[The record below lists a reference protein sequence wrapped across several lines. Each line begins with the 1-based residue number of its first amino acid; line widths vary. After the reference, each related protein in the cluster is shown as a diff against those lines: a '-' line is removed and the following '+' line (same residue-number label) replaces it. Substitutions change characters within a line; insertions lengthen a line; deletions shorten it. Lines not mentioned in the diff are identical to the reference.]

1 MGKPA
6 TAARKRKRR
15 AAALLRRRMA
25 AKADLESLSVEELLA
40 AAQEEIDS
48 FQYETAQ
55 TLCHTA
61 LKKEPD
67 NVAVLETSAS
77 LCLEVGNLDGA
88 RHCLG
93 RAITVQP
100 EGGHEKYMSMAQLM
114 EGREALQ
121 CYQKGI
127 EILTRK
133 VLSLPVVKK
142 AEEAGEPVDMTM
154 QDDSGRNGTSTESSG
169 VAAVTVKTEPR
180 DPMLD
185 EGNEN
190 LCPAE
195 AEAGASR
202 GSTSASSLGPQQ
214 DERAGLVRQMS
225 TAYCSVAELFMTD
238 LCDEEEAEE
247 ACRANILKAIEVDP
261 SNPEAFQ
268 HMASFL
274 LVKQEVEEAKKYIAQ
289 SLEVWLPQYRA
300 VREGKAATG
309 SFDPVEVCPLSYA
322 TRLTT
327 ARILIEV
334 EDHKSA
340 VEVLEGLTE
349 EDDEVVDVW
358 YLMGWSHYLQ
368 GEEQREAAQYC
379 LHRALKVH
387 SETPCEDS
395 QLVEHMQELMEEL
408 GPYIEKEE
416 PDQDVEE
423 ELEEDSEEDE
433 EEEDTMDTS

>member
-1 MGKPA
+1 M
-6 TAARKRKRR
+6 
-15 AAALLRRRMA
+15 LRRRMA
-25 AKADLESLSVEELLA
+25 AKADLENLSVEELLA
-40 AAQEEIDS
+40 AAHEEIDS

-142 AEEAGEPVDMTM
+142 AEEASEPVDMTM
-154 QDDSGRNGTSTESSG
+154 QSDGGTNGTLAGSSG
-169 VAAVTVKTEPR
+169 AEAVTVKSEPR
-180 DPMLD
+180 DHVLD

-214 DERAGLVRQMS
+214 NERALLVRQVS
-225 TAYCSVAELFMTD
+225 TAHCSVAELFMTD

-289 SLEVWLPQYRA
+289 SLEVWLPQYKA

-349 EDDEVVDVW
+349 EDDDVVDVW

-379 LHRALKVH
+379 LHRALQVH
-387 SETPCEDS
+387 SATPCEDS

-416 PDQDVEE
+416 PDQYVEVE
-423 ELEEDSEEDE
+423 VELEEESE
-433 EEEDTMDTS
+433 EEEQGNEDNTMDTS

>member
-1 MGKPA
+1 M
-6 TAARKRKRR
+6 
-15 AAALLRRRMA
+15 LRRRMA
-25 AKADLESLSVEELLA
+25 AKADLENLSVEELLA
-40 AAQEEIDS
+40 AAHEEIDS

-142 AEEAGEPVDMTM
+142 AEEASEPVDMTM
-154 QDDSGRNGTSTESSG
+154 QSDGGTNGTLAGSSR
-169 VAAVTVKTEPR
+169 VEAVTVKSEPR
-180 DPMLD
+180 DHVLD

-202 GSTSASSLGPQQ
+202 GSTSASSLGPQKN
-214 DERAGLVRQMS
+214 ERALLVRQVS
-225 TAYCSVAELFMTD
+225 TAHCSVAELFMTD

-289 SLEVWLPQYRA
+289 SLEVWLPQYKA

-349 EDDEVVDVW
+349 EDDDVVDVW

-379 LHRALKVH
+379 LHRALQVH
-387 SETPCEDS
+387 SATPCEDS

-416 PDQDVEE
+416 PDQYVEVE
-423 ELEEDSEEDE
+423 VELEEESE
-433 EEEDTMDTS
+433 EEEQGNEDNTMDTS